1 MGTITVQHWQD
12 LLKFRQ
18 LPRYQDDKGTL
29 SIIIVFDF
37 LEKVFE
43 LFGIFSG
50 FFSIFWVVIYG
61 SALGFIVPSS
71 PVETFSLLTST
82 FVNK

>member
-71 PVETFSLLTST
+71 PVKTFSLLTST